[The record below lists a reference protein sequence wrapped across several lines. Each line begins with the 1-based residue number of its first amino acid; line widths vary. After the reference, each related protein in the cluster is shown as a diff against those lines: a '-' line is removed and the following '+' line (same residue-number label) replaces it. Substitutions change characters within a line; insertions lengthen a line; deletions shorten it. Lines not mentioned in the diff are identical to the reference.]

1 MAISNSC
8 FRDAGTLIN
17 RRYILTAAHCQNNP
31 LPIEQAVVGE
41 HILGRDPD
49 CEQGCAPNQVFQV
62 GQEDVIVHPDWD
74 PINKRNKNPINDIA
88 LIRLQ
93 KPGKKM
99 QIRFRITNFVLI
111 RILLHSD
118 YNQPRLQI
126 QGGNHQ
132 RSSSACLYPVEW
144 EWR

>member
-49 CEQGCAPNQVFQV
+49 CEQGCALNQIFQV

-93 KPGKKM
+93 KPGTKM
-99 QIRFRITNFVLI
+99 QILFRIQSTLGFATMGKAAN
-111 RILLHSD
+111 
-118 YNQPRLQI
+118 
-126 QGGNHQ
+126 
-132 RSSSACLYPVEW
+132 LYLATRNAVTDLF
-144 EWR
+144 

>member
-1 MAISNSC
+1 MCQDFFHQNAKIEGFLIFLC
-8 FRDAGTLIN
+8 FSTLVIIFNTCLYDEGTLIN

-62 GQEDVIVHPDWD
+62 GQEDVIVHPEWD
-74 PINKRNKNPINDIA
+74 RNKNPINDIA

-93 KPGKKM
+93 KPGKLTSKQALYSV
-99 QIRFRITNFVLI
+99 QI
-111 RILLHSD
+111 
-118 YNQPRLQI
+118 Y
-126 QGGNHQ
+126 
-132 RSSSACLYPVEW
+132 
-144 EWR
+144 